1 MADGSCLFCL
11 EFESVQHVF
20 FECVVA
26 KQCWCMISEVVK
38 VKVGDNLVEI
48 GKFWL
53 SDKKHGLL
61 KHYYFCSFMKYL
73 GTHE

>member
-1 MADGSCLFCL
+1 MAVVRFAWSLNLYSMC
-11 EFESVQHVF
+11 F

-26 KQCWCMISEVVK
+26 KLCWCMILEVVK

-48 GKFWL
+48 GKFSL

-73 GTHE
+73 VTHE